1 MAEEFR
7 QGHYILGI
15 EGLALLRAG
24 ARRSFDGIE
33 ARTDE
38 IREVLAR
45 LDEPPYSGRR
55 DLPEVDVDTGY
66 ARWAEEG
73 YDEPGNDTIAAE
85 EPVVRALLDQLPAGP
100 VLDAACGTG
109 RHAAHLCE
117 QGRGVIGVDASQAML
132 DRAAAKLPDAD
143 LRLGEL
149 TALPLAD
156 GEVAGAVCALALSH
170 LPELRP
176 AIAELARVL
185 KPGGRLIVSNPHPF
199 ATAILG
205 WRAVFVDAGGRRSMI
220 PEYPHLHGDYIAA
233 FDAAGLIVRR
243 CIEPRLSGEQAKARA
258 KKHRIDAFEDALTG
272 VPAVIV
278 WEAER
283 QAVGPL
289 QPLGQRPS
297 EQRTPEDARDIYG
310 ENGTDYS

>member
-1 MAEEFR
+1 MAGEFR
-7 QGHYILGI
+7 QGHYLLGI

-24 ARRSFDGIE
+24 ARRSLEAVD

-38 IREVLAR
+38 IREILAR
-45 LDEPPYSGRR
+45 LDEPPYSERR

-66 ARWAEEG
+66 AEWAED
-73 YDEPGNDTIAAE
+73 YDEPGNDTIAVE
-85 EPVVRALLDQLPAGP
+85 EPVVRGLLNQLPAGP

-117 QGRGVIGVDASQAML
+117 QGRQVIGVDASQAML
-132 DRAAAKLPDAD
+132 DRAAIKLPGVD

-149 TALPLAD
+149 TSLPLAD

-170 LPELRP
+170 LRELGP
-176 AIAELARVL
+176 SVTELARVL
-185 KPGGRLIVSNPHPF
+185 EPGGRLIVSNPHPF

-205 WRAVFVDAGGRRSMI
+205 WRAVFMDGDGRRSMI

-233 FDAAGLIVRR
+233 FDAAGLVVRR
-243 CIEPRLSGEQAKARA
+243 CIEPQLSEAQAQARA
-258 KKHRIDAFEDALTG
+258 KKHRVGAFEDALTG

-283 QAVGPL
+283 
-289 QPLGQRPS
+289 R
-297 EQRTPEDARDIYG
+297 
-310 ENGTDYS
+310 